1 MNSSN
6 SEPGQ
11 IKRLMNMSSA
21 ERSKARESGYTV
33 YLEALKNPLSDLY
46 ITTLTSLLD
55 VHHKALDK
63 EGDVLRELIG
73 ALPENFDLQPLKDK
87 CVQQFFKWEELDWE
101 DEGEPTQEKKDAMA
115 QTVSNLI
122 DEAFAEFHT
131 EETVRSVRKKMD
143 AGLSGL
149 E

>member
-6 SEPGQ
+6 SELGQ
-11 IKRLMNMSSA
+11 INMPST
-21 ERSKARESGYTV
+21 ERAKARGDGYTT

-46 ITTLTSLLD
+46 ITTLTSCLD
-55 VHHKALDK
+55 VHHKSLDK

-73 ALPENFDLQPLKDK
+73 ALPEDFDLQSLKDK
-87 CVQQFFKWEELDWE
+87 CVQQFFEWEKIDWE
-101 DEGEPTQEKKDAMA
+101 WEDDGEPTQEEKDAMA

-131 EETVRSVRKKMD
+131 EETVRYVRKKMN